1 MRIWLLV
8 LGAVQLA
15 IGLLMALAPGTFF
28 REVGPYPPRNDHYIR
43 DMASWELALAAAA
56 FLAAA
61 RPAWRVPVLAFALVH
76 YALHAINHVLDARDA
91 DPAWLGPVNLV
102 SIAAGAVILAVLL
115 RRAAAA
121 AGPAADR
128 AP

>member
-1 MRIWLLV
+1 MRIWLLL

-28 REVGPYPPRNDHYIR
+28 EQVGPYGARNDHYIR
-43 DMASWELALAAAA
+43 DMASWELALAAVA
-56 FLAAA
+56 FLAAR
-61 RPAWRVPVLAFALVH
+61 RPAWRIPVLGFALVH
-76 YALHAINHVLDARDA
+76 YALHAVNHVLDLGEAEPR
-91 DPAWLGPVNLV
+91 WLGPANLA
-102 SIAAGAVILAVLL
+102 SIVLGAALLAVLL

-121 AGPAADR
+121 ER